1 MQERNICS
9 RGVVILGELE
19 SFRNYKG
26 FSIIFLKILDAIQR
40 FKKVRIFLIP
50 LSVTF
55 LNTKILRFRFS
66 VYFVLRNK
74 MERSEMERNEMT
86 VKN

>member
-1 MQERNICS
+1 M
-9 RGVVILGELE
+9 
-19 SFRNYKG
+19 
-26 FSIIFLKILDAIQR
+26 
-40 FKKVRIFLIP
+40 RIFLIP
-50 LSVTF
+50 LCVTF

-86 VKN
+86 VKIKLRKIVANLEDRFRELYIRWVPLHSVEMRSRIQ